1 MLSVNEILK
10 STTVRLVKNT
20 QSPFV
25 LSSLADGEEELR
37 ILVQNRVKGSGQSRP
52 REGNRFDVGARRSW
66 YCALDI
72 LTAIKEVAYHHIRDM
87 CRNRKDFRSNVIY
100 HELLAEF
107 IGDFCDIQER
117 KPGEDILGTEPG
129 EAYKLGQK
137 FACEQEA
144 KGKDG
149 IIYESVRKPEG
160 ICLAVFSPQT
170 VQNVRLGSSWKLIW
184 NGSSKYE
191 VWEGKNRME
200 ELEELI

>member
-1 MLSVNEILK
+1 MLPINEITK
-10 STTVRLVKNT
+10 STTIRLVKNT
-20 QSPFV
+20 RSPSILFP
-25 LSSLADGEEELR
+25 LAGDKKGLR
-37 ILVQNRVKGSGQSRP
+37 ILEQNRIEGSGQSRP
-52 REGNRFDVGARRSW
+52 REGNRFDVGTQRSW

-72 LTAIKEVAYHHIRDM
+72 LTAIKEVAYHHIRELD
-87 CRNRKDFRSNVIY
+87 RDNKDFKGDVTY

-170 VQNVRLGSSWKLIW
+170 VQNVRLGLSWKLIW

-200 ELEELI
+200 ELEEL